1 MWPGVLRRLSTSTRK
16 RRKTAETTAKKENDP
31 PPLPLL
37 SRRIVAPPVLRL
49 RSSNLRNDSHDSK
62 VPPATRRNAM
72 HAHSSSDSSH
82 WHTADESFS
91 SRSDPA
97 AWGANFWVTIIDP
110 QTQNHFYACPATGE
124 CSWDPPAGNFVLPPS
139 SEGEW
144 WELNDESR
152 SPPVPYY
159 HHTRTGET
167 SWTRP
172 VGTFVI
178 PLAIVQTTTLGRRLS
193 RNTTQPAPAPVEHG
207 SESDGSPK
215 RRTRAASS
223 TLAAPKQSAT
233 GSASRRTTS
242 EYLRPHNPTLPP
254 IPASPFTSLSAVDL
268 APGPVSAPAETD
280 VFSASTHLE
289 PGKAPRART
298 TSTGASSAR
307 RVPRSTGSGYIQGQ
321 SGHSLD
327 AAAAGFAGGA
337 VDGIVPGEFASTA
350 RMVVSDPPKTTPPK
364 GKRTKNSQDKEKGKG
379 KGKDKASDDGHATD
393 PEPAPAPNPG
403 TRLTVSFESTNGVG
417 IINFRPL
424 SQQTHTPDYP
434 MRELQPPR
442 FTSELSSREL
452 KIGDPM
458 PDPDA
463 AAAMSP
469 IKNDAAR
476 PIPVEP
482 VINTKRL
489 STGMLPR
496 PLADDILQ
504 FQVSDFARR
513 YFSTHKT
520 GLIFRRRVPVE
531 QLMVWQK
538 QPLTSPLLILNRS
551 LHKDAVLIFKVIQ
564 RIMGDRERDRPV
576 GVRVQVSESHLAA
589 IAADPTSSPGRRARV
604 NGASKAGGAAG
615 GVGGDVLEE
624 ERWLLAEGIDHGELR
639 DEIYCQVVKQ
649 LTDNPSPES
658 TFRGW
663 QLLCVLLVIFP
674 PSKNFEGY
682 LRSFMLGK
690 IKHTEGR
697 VDVMAKYCLHRLPVI
712 AKKGPRGKPPTAQE
726 IINAA
731 DSAFNPSTFGES
743 LSAIMRLQE
752 RTYAN
757 SKVPIILP
765 FLADGILALGG
776 TKSEGIFRIPGDG
789 DAVSDLRVR
798 IDKGFYNLEGIDD
811 CNVPAS
817 LFKLWL
823 RELQEPLIP
832 SNMYNACI
840 SVAEDPDRV
849 VSIVRELPPNN
860 RRVLLFVISFLQLF
874 LPESVASVTKMTSA
888 NMALVMAPNLLRC
901 DSESMAIVFTNAS
914 KVDPDYVPI
923 HGLGA
928 SGNSGV
934 GMSRP
939 SQSRNRTKSYRDSA
953 GVKGLGLQFTGANG
967 QIWHRSPHGAL
978 PSKTAL
984 LRHFNRQ
991 VIAVLPS
998 VSSVLDEL
1006 SPHSGPLALLATNV
1020 AVSSQAAVTYIDQ
1033 VWDMLASVEAG
1044 AQVWLEPRANNF
1056 GLDP

>member
-1 MWPGVLRRLSTSTRK
+1 MWPGRVLRRLSTRK
-16 RRKTAETTAKKENDP
+16 RRKTGEHPTTIPTENDP
-31 PPLPLL
+31 PPLPP
-37 SRRIVAPPVLRL
+37 RRIVAPPVLRL
-49 RSSNLRNDSHDSK
+49 RNSNLHNDRHNDTKGTARRND
-62 VPPATRRNAM
+62 M

-97 AWGANFWVTIIDP
+97 AWGANFWVTIVDP

-124 CSWDPPAGNFVLPPS
+124 CSWDPPPGNFVLPPS

-178 PLAIVQTTTLGRRLS
+178 PLGIVQTTTLGRRLS
-193 RNTTQPAPAPVEHG
+193 RNATQPAPAPVDQS

-215 RRTRAASS
+215 RRTRATSS
-223 TLAAPKQSAT
+223 SLAAPKQSAT
-233 GSASRRTTS
+233 GSGSRRTTS

-268 APGPVSAPAETD
+268 APGSASAPAETD
-280 VFSASTHLE
+280 VFSATTHLE

-298 TSTGASSAR
+298 TSTGGSSAR

-321 SGHSLD
+321 SEHSLD
-327 AAAAGFAGGA
+327 AAAAGFAGS
-337 VDGIVPGEFASTA
+337 VTDGVVPGDFASTT

-364 GKRTKNSQDKEKGKG
+364 GKRTKSSQDKDKGKG
-379 KGKDKASDDGHATD
+379 KGKEKASDDGHATD
-393 PEPAPAPNPG
+393 PDPAPAPAPAPAPTPTPAPNPNPG
-403 TRLTVSFESTNGVG
+403 TRPTVSFESNGTG
-417 IINFRPL
+417 ILNSVSTRPL
-424 SQQTHTPDYP
+424 SQQTHSPDYP

-452 KIGDPM
+452 KIGDPI
-458 PDPDA
+458 PDPEA

-469 IKNDAAR
+469 IKHDAAR

-489 STGMLPR
+489 STGDHRMLPR
-496 PLADDILQ
+496 PLAEDILQ

-589 IAADPTSSPGRRARV
+589 IAADPSSSPGRRARA
-604 NGASKAGGAAG
+604 NGTGKAGNGAG

-663 QLLCVLLVIFP
+663 QLLCVLLVTFP

-682 LRSFMLGK
+682 LRSFMLSK

-726 IINAA
+726 ITNAS

-752 RTYAN
+752 RMYAS

-840 SVAEDPDRV
+840 TVAEDPDRV

-874 LPESVASVTKMTSA
+874 LPENVAGVTKMTSA
-888 NMALVMAPNLLRC
+888 NLALVMAPNLLRC
-901 DSESMAIVFTNAS
+901 DSESMAVVFTNARFEHIFVHNLLLHLKCS

-928 SGNSGV
+928 SGGSGV
-934 GMSRP
+934 GTSRP
-939 SQSRNRTKSYRDSA
+939 SQSRNRAKSYRDSA
-953 GVKGLGLQFTGANG
+953 GVG
-967 QIWHRSPHGAL
+967 
-978 PSKTAL
+978 
-984 LRHFNRQ
+984 
-991 VIAVLPS
+991 
-998 VSSVLDEL
+998 
-1006 SPHSGPLALLATNV
+1006 HS
-1020 AVSSQAAVTYIDQ
+1020 
-1033 VWDMLASVEAG
+1033 
-1044 AQVWLEPRANNF
+1044 
-1056 GLDP
+1056 

>member
-1 MWPGVLRRLSTSTRK
+1 
-16 RRKTAETTAKKENDP
+16 
-31 PPLPLL
+31 
-37 SRRIVAPPVLRL
+37 
-49 RSSNLRNDSHDSK
+49 
-62 VPPATRRNAM
+62 
-72 HAHSSSDSSH
+72 
-82 WHTADESFS
+82 
-91 SRSDPA
+91 
-97 AWGANFWVTIIDP
+97 
-110 QTQNHFYACPATGE
+110 TQNHFYACPATGE

-178 PLAIVQTTTLGRRLS
+178 PLGIVQTTTLGRRLS
-193 RNTTQPAPAPVEHG
+193 RTTHQPIPSAPAE
-207 SESDGSPK
+207 SETDESPK
-215 RRTRAASS
+215 RRTRATSS
-223 TLAAPKQSAT
+223 TLSAPKQPST
-233 GSASRRTTS
+233 GSGSRRTTS

-254 IPASPFTSLSAVDL
+254 IPASPFTSLSNVDL
-268 APGPVSAPAETD
+268 APGPATAPAETD
-280 VFSASTHLE
+280 VFSTAVTTHLE

-307 RVPRSTGSGYIQGQ
+307 RVPRSNAGNYIQGQ
-321 SGHSLD
+321 SEHSLD
-327 AAAAGFAGGA
+327 AAAAGFVGNAPDGG
-337 VDGIVPGEFASTA
+337 VVPGEFASTT
-350 RMVVSDPPKTTPPK
+350 RMLVSDPPKTTPPK
-364 GKRTKNSQDKEKGKG
+364 GKRAKGPPQDKDKGKG
-379 KGKDKASDDGHATD
+379 KAKDKASDDGHETE
-393 PEPAPAPNPG
+393 PELAQAPPIPAPNRNPAATAA
-403 TRLTVSFESTNGVG
+403 TRPTAVSFEITSGQTAAAAG
-417 IINFRPL
+417 ILNLTRPL
-424 SQQTHTPDYP
+424 SHQVYSPDYP
-434 MRELQPPR
+434 MRELHPPR
-442 FTSELSSREL
+442 FTTELSSREL
-452 KIGDPM
+452 KIGDPI
-458 PDPDA
+458 PDPEA

-489 STGMLPR
+489 STGDHRMLPR
-496 PLADDILQ
+496 PLAEDILQ

-538 QPLTSPLLILNRS
+538 PPLTSPLLILNRS

-576 GVRVQVSESHLAA
+576 GVRVQVSESYLAA
-589 IAADPTSSPGRRARV
+589 VAVDPTSSPGRRARA
-604 NGASKAGGAAG
+604 NGAGKAGAAG
-615 GVGGDVLEE
+615 GGTGGDVLEE
-624 ERWLLAEGIDHGELR
+624 ERWLLAEGIEHGELR

-649 LTDNPSPES
+649 LTDNPNPES

-663 QLLCVLLVIFP
+663 QLLCVLLVTFP

-726 IINAA
+726 ITNAS

-752 RTYAN
+752 RTYAS

-832 SNMYNACI
+832 ANMYNACI

-849 VSIVRELPPNN
+849 VSLVRELPPNN

-874 LPESVASVTKMTSA
+874 LPDSVAGVTKMTSA
-888 NMALVMAPNLLRC
+888 NLALVMAPNLLRC
-901 DSESMAIVFTNAS
+901 DSESMAVVFTNAS

-928 SGNSGV
+928 SGSSSGV

-953 GVKGLGLQFTGANG
+953 G
-967 QIWHRSPHGAL
+967 
-978 PSKTAL
+978 
-984 LRHFNRQ
+984 
-991 VIAVLPS
+991 
-998 VSSVLDEL
+998 
-1006 SPHSGPLALLATNV
+1006 
-1020 AVSSQAAVTYIDQ
+1020 
-1033 VWDMLASVEAG
+1033 
-1044 AQVWLEPRANNF
+1044 
-1056 GLDP
+1056 

>member
-1 MWPGVLRRLSTSTRK
+1 MSLWAGKVLRLRRLSK
-16 RRKTAETTAKKENDP
+16 RRKTEHAP
-31 PPLPLL
+31 PPADENLPPPPPIPTP
-37 SRRIVAPPVLRL
+37 RRIVPPPVLRL
-49 RSSNLRNDSHDSK
+49 RKSAN
-62 VPPATRRNAM
+62 VM
-72 HAHSSSDSSH
+72 HAHSGSDSSR
-82 WHTADESFS
+82 WHTADESASTINSNS
-91 SRSDPA
+91 SSDAA

-139 SEGEW
+139 NEGEW

-159 HHTRTGET
+159 YHTRTGET

-172 VGTFVI
+172 TGTFVI
-178 PLAIVQTTTLGRRLS
+178 PLGIVQTTTLGRRLS
-193 RNTTQPAPAPVEHG
+193 RTAHHPATVTPSIDHA
-207 SESDGSPK
+207 SEDDGSPK
-215 RRTRAASS
+215 RRTRASSS
-223 TLAAPKQSAT
+223 TLAAPKQSST
-233 GSASRRTTS
+233 SSTRRTTS

-254 IPASPFTSLSAVDL
+254 IPASPYTSLSAVDL
-268 APGPVSAPAETD
+268 APASAPPEKD
-280 VFSASTHLE
+280 VFSST
-289 PGKAPRART
+289 PVQAQPRTRT
-298 TSTGASSAR
+298 ISTGASSAR
-307 RVPRSTGSGYIQGQ
+307 RVPRSTGSGYLQGQ
-321 SGHSLD
+321 TEHSLD
-327 AAAAGFAGGA
+327 AAAAGIANNISPPGA
-337 VDGIVPGEFASTA
+337 
-350 RMVVSDPPKTTPPK
+350 R
-364 GKRTKNSQDKEKGKG
+364 GKRTRHSPQDKDKGKA
-379 KGKDKASDDGHATD
+379 KAGDESES
-393 PEPAPAPNPG
+393 EPVPPVPKPAK
-403 TRLTVSFESTNGVG
+403 SFESTNGIGPGVLSA
-417 IINFRPL
+417 RL
-424 SQQTHTPDYP
+424 SQQSHAPDYP
-434 MRELQPPR
+434 MRELSPPK
-442 FTSELSSREL
+442 FTNELSSREL
-452 KIGDPM
+452 KIGEPI
-458 PDPDA
+458 PDPEA

-469 IKNDAAR
+469 IKHDAAR

-489 STGMLPR
+489 STGDHRMLPR
-496 PLADDILQ
+496 PLAEDILQ
-504 FQVSDFARR
+504 FQVSDFAKR

-520 GLIFRRRVPVE
+520 GLLFRRRVPVE

-576 GVRVQVSESHLAA
+576 GVQVKVSESHLTP
-589 IAADPTSSPGRRARV
+589 ISTDPSSSPGRRGSKS
-604 NGASKAGGAAG
+604 NGAKTGGI
-615 GVGGDVLEE
+615 GGDVLEE

-649 LTDNPSPES
+649 LTDNPNPES

-663 QLLCVLLVIFP
+663 QLLCVLLVTFP

-690 IKHTEGR
+690 VKHTEGR

-726 IINAA
+726 ITNAA

-743 LSAIMRLQE
+743 LGAIMRLQE
-752 RTYAN
+752 RTYAS

-832 SNMYNACI
+832 ANMYNACI
-840 SVAEDPDRV
+840 SSAEDPEKV
-849 VSIVRELPPNN
+849 VALVKELPVNN

-874 LPESVASVTKMTSA
+874 LPESVSSVTKMTSA
-888 NMALVMAPNLLRC
+888 NLALVMAPNLLRC
-901 DSESMAIVFTNAS
+901 DSESMAVVFTNARFEHIFVHNLLLHLKCS
-914 KVDPDYVPI
+914 KTDPDYVPI

-928 SGNSGV
+928 GSNSGM
-934 GMSRP
+934 GRA
-939 SQSRNRTKSYRDSA
+939 SQSRNRVKSYRDSNA
-953 GVKGLGLQFTGANG
+953 
-967 QIWHRSPHGAL
+967 
-978 PSKTAL
+978 
-984 LRHFNRQ
+984 
-991 VIAVLPS
+991 
-998 VSSVLDEL
+998 
-1006 SPHSGPLALLATNV
+1006 
-1020 AVSSQAAVTYIDQ
+1020 
-1033 VWDMLASVEAG
+1033 
-1044 AQVWLEPRANNF
+1044 
-1056 GLDP
+1056 

>member
-1 MWPGVLRRLSTSTRK
+1 MWPGRVFRRLSTRK
-16 RRKTAETTAKKENDP
+16 RRKTGDHPATTTTTENDP
-31 PPLPLL
+31 PPLPP
-37 SRRIVAPPVLRL
+37 RRIVAPPVLRL
-49 RSSNLRNDSHDSK
+49 RNSNLRNDTKDKPS
-62 VPPATRRNAM
+62 ATRRNDM

-91 SRSDPA
+91 SRSDPT

-139 SEGEW
+139 NEGEW

-178 PLAIVQTTTLGRRLS
+178 PLGIVQTTTLGRRLS
-193 RNTTQPAPAPVEHG
+193 RNAAQPAPTPVEHG

-215 RRTRAASS
+215 RRTRATSS

-233 GSASRRTTS
+233 GSVSRRTTS

-268 APGPVSAPAETD
+268 APGPASAPPEAD
-280 VFSASTHLE
+280 VFSATTHLE

-321 SGHSLD
+321 SEHSLD
-327 AAAAGFAGGA
+327 AAAVGFAGSA

-364 GKRTKNSQDKEKGKG
+364 GKRTKSSQDKDKGKG
-379 KGKDKASDDGHATD
+379 KGKDKASDDGHTTD
-393 PEPAPAPNPG
+393 PDPAPAPNPNPG
-403 TRLTVSFESTNGVG
+403 TRPAVSFESTNGAG
-417 IINFRPL
+417 ILNSMSTRPL
-424 SQQTHTPDYP
+424 SQQTHTHDYP

-452 KIGDPM
+452 KIGDPI
-458 PDPDA
+458 PDPEA

-489 STGMLPR
+489 STGDHRMLPR
-496 PLADDILQ
+496 PLAEDILQ

-538 QPLTSPLLILNRS
+538 QPLASPLLILNRS

-589 IAADPTSSPGRRARV
+589 VAVDPTSSPGRRARA
-604 NGASKAGGAAG
+604 NGAGKAGGATG
-615 GVGGDVLEE
+615 GVGGGDILEE

-663 QLLCVLLVIFP
+663 QLLCVLLVTFP

-712 AKKGPRGKPPTAQE
+712 AKRGPRGKPPTAQE
-726 IINAA
+726 ITNAA

-752 RTYAN
+752 RTYAS

-832 SNMYNACI
+832 ASMYNACI

-874 LPESVASVTKMTSA
+874 LPEHVAGVTKMTSA
-888 NMALVMAPNLLRC
+888 NLALVMAPNLLRC
-901 DSESMAIVFTNAS
+901 DSESMAVVFTNARFEHIFVHNLLLHLKCS

-953 GVKGLGLQFTGANG
+953 GVG
-967 QIWHRSPHGAL
+967 
-978 PSKTAL
+978 
-984 LRHFNRQ
+984 
-991 VIAVLPS
+991 
-998 VSSVLDEL
+998 
-1006 SPHSGPLALLATNV
+1006 HS
-1020 AVSSQAAVTYIDQ
+1020 
-1033 VWDMLASVEAG
+1033 
-1044 AQVWLEPRANNF
+1044 
-1056 GLDP
+1056 